1 MDIDSV
7 IKEAHII
14 ARDFGLKLRINDT
27 TDNVVNIKIYFDSE
41 LFIQVY
47 ANQAKDK
54 LNMNLVFKN
63 RRLYGCDSEGG
74 KTHIHPIENPESHVF
89 ITERLEL
96 RDFIITALHVL
107 EERELL

>member
-14 ARDFGLKLRINDT
+14 AHDFGLKLRII
-27 TDNVVNIKIYFDSE
+27 VVPEPTIIEVLLIKSFLSKKR
-41 LFIQVY
+41 F
-47 ANQAKDK
+47 
-54 LNMNLVFKN
+54 VFKN

-89 ITERLEL
+89 ITKRLEL